1 MQLNFVYIWLGLMTV
16 LTLIVPLSR
25 KARRKN
31 DLASKDFV
39 VAGLAVWTA
48 ITLFKVV
55 FTVLTKA
62 QLKADLGDDGVI
74 ILCIGSALG
83 IYYSLREVVKLF

>member
-16 LTLIVPLSR
+16 LTLAASLSR

-31 DLASKDFV
+31 ALASKDFV
-39 VAGLAVWTA
+39 VTGLAVWTA
-48 ITLFKVV
+48 ITLFRVV

-62 QLKADLGDDGVI
+62 ELKAALGDDGAV